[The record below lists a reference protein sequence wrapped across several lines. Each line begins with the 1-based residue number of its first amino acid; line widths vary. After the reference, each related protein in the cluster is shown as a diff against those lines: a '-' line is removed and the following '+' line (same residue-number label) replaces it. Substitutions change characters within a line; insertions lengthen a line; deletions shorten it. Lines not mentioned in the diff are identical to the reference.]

1 MDGLAVSTHLAVEA
15 AIFLTAMSFQKSLP
29 QAGVSAPHFLAAR
42 AGRQIL
48 EAGGTALE
56 AAVATAASLAVV
68 YPHMNSIGGDSFWLI
83 KKKGEAPVGVLACG
97 QAAERA
103 SVDFY
108 ETRGLAAVPPR
119 GAFAAVTVPGTI
131 RGWQALLSLSGHPR
145 RLTLK
150 DILAPAIESA
160 ANGFP
165 VSASQERTTMVSVD
179 GLRDC
184 PGFAE
189 VFLDEGKLP
198 LKAGAI
204 LRQTALAR
212 TLQQLAD
219 VGLDDFYSGEICVQ
233 MGREL
238 ASEGSLL
245 ESSDFKACRARI
257 VKPLHLRAFGQDF
270 YNLPEPTQGVSSLAI
285 LGLMERFGPNPDD
298 TTAFVHAAVEATKF
312 AFAWRNKHLGDPRAM
327 TRLPQDFLSAQSL
340 DTLAK
345 SFDPDKACR
354 FEEQQ
359 AMGDTVWF
367 GVADKDGTVVSCIQS
382 VYWEYGSGLV
392 LKETGVTMQNRG
404 CAFSFDETSPNCL
417 RPGALPFHTLNPA
430 MVVTN
435 DDRVIAYGTMGGE
448 GQPQTQAA
456 VILRHL
462 AGMPLTQAI
471 AEPRWLIGRTW
482 GDNTAKLRLEPR
494 FDPSVVKALSER
506 GHDVE
511 VLSEAFSDTMGHAGA
526 VSKAADGSVSG
537 SSDPRCDGCF
547 EAI

>member
-189 VFLDEGKLP
+189 VFLD
-198 LKAGAI
+198 
-204 LRQTALAR
+204 
-212 TLQQLAD
+212 
-219 VGLDDFYSGEICVQ
+219 VG
-233 MGREL
+233 
-238 ASEGSLL
+238 
-245 ESSDFKACRARI
+245 
-257 VKPLHLRAFGQDF
+257 
-270 YNLPEPTQGVSSLAI
+270 
-285 LGLMERFGPNPDD
+285 
-298 TTAFVHAAVEATKF
+298 
-312 AFAWRNKHLGDPRAM
+312 
-327 TRLPQDFLSAQSL
+327 
-340 DTLAK
+340 
-345 SFDPDKACR
+345 
-354 FEEQQ
+354 
-359 AMGDTVWF
+359 
-367 GVADKDGTVVSCIQS
+367 
-382 VYWEYGSGLV
+382 
-392 LKETGVTMQNRG
+392 
-404 CAFSFDETSPNCL
+404 
-417 RPGALPFHTLNPA
+417 
-430 MVVTN
+430 
-435 DDRVIAYGTMGGE
+435 
-448 GQPQTQAA
+448 
-456 VILRHL
+456 
-462 AGMPLTQAI
+462 
-471 AEPRWLIGRTW
+471 
-482 GDNTAKLRLEPR
+482 
-494 FDPSVVKALSER
+494 
-506 GHDVE
+506 
-511 VLSEAFSDTMGHAGA
+511 
-526 VSKAADGSVSG
+526 
-537 SSDPRCDGCF
+537 
-547 EAI
+547 

>member
-1 MDGLAVSTHLAVEA
+1 
-15 AIFLTAMSFQKSLP
+15 MSFQKSFP
-29 QAGVSAPHFLAAR
+29 QAGVSAPHVLATQ
-42 AGRQIL
+42 AGRHIL
-48 EAGGTALE
+48 EFGGTALE

-68 YPHMNSIGGDSFWLI
+68 YPHMNGVGGDSFWLI
-83 KKKGEAPVGVLACG
+83 KKKGQDPVGVLACG

-108 ETRGLAAVPPR
+108 KTRGLDAVPPR
-119 GAFAAVTVPGTI
+119 GAFAAATVPGTI

-145 RLTLK
+145 RVSLK
-150 DILAPAIESA
+150 DILEPAIGFA

-165 VSASQERTTMVSVD
+165 VSAGQERTTMGALES
-179 GLRDC
+179 LKSC

-189 VFLDEGKLP
+189 VFLNSEGFPWK
-198 LKAGAI
+198 KGET
-204 LRQTALAR
+204 LRQSALAR
-212 TLQQLAD
+212 TLQRLAD
-219 VGLDDFYSGEICVQ
+219 AGLDDFYIGDIAAQIC
-233 MGREL
+233 REL
-238 ASEGSLL
+238 ADEGSPMTPK
-245 ESSDFKACRARI
+245 DFAKCRAYI

-285 LGLMERFGPNPDD
+285 LGLLERFGAQPADMA
-298 TTAFVHAAVEATKF
+298 AFVHAAVEATKF
-312 AFAWRNKHLGDPRAM
+312 AFVWRNKNLGDPRAM
-327 TRLPQDFLSAQSL
+327 TRSPQDFLSAQSL

-494 FDPSVVKALSER
+494 FDPSVVKDLSER